1 VDVTLVARNPEALAS
16 AAAAIHART
25 GRMPRIVAA
34 DLATES
40 GRERVLAAC
49 PAPDILVT
57 NAGGPPPSDFR
68 AISRAMWSD
77 ALETNLLSAVHL
89 IQATV
94 DAMAARQFGRIVNIT
109 SMTVRTPVQRFELSS
124 APRLALTGYV
134 AGVARE
140 VARFNVTINNL
151 LPGTILTERL
161 QGIGKDGEQ
170 LVARVPAGRA
180 GRPEEFA
187 AACAFFCS
195 AQAGYITGQSLLV
208 DGGIC
213 PITI

>member
-1 VDVTLVARNPEALAS
+1 
-16 AAAAIHART
+16 
-25 GRMPRIVAA
+25 MPRIVAA

-170 LVARVPAGRA
+170 LVARVSAGRA
-180 GRPEEFA
+180 GRPEESA